1 MGNLPDAVNPTI
13 DRQLARLRM
22 RLAKTPLPRFFAWWG
37 GQLLACLPARW
48 RAVLSERS
56 ESLLLDLQ
64 GEEFVVWR
72 EKGDSVREYAR
83 IRRGTPV
90 EEQAA
95 EFRRLRNAID
105 DPDVRTVFVIPPG
118 RVLSR
123 TLSLPAAAEENLR
136 QVLAFEMDRQTPF
149 KSDQVYFDSRVLGH
163 DANGRTAQVELVL
176 IPRGQLDQELGV
188 LPGGATELDGV
199 DTWREARGA
208 ARRHINLLPPERRAR
223 RRSLRLPVNLG
234 LAALA
239 IVLLVVNMNQSLA
252 NRAAAVELMRA
263 EVKQAGDEARQVSAL
278 RQTLADSIGGANF
291 LTERKR
297 KGPLMVGLINDLT
310 TRIPLD
316 TYLERLQI
324 ESDQVQ
330 LQGQAEEASKLIA
343 LLGASPCLGNPGF
356 QGQVQ
361 PDARTGKDRFQINAN
376 LKECSL
382 AAGTEPGREPPKG
395 ATAEPDQAAEG
406 TQDAG
411 KAEGAKPGDGKSGA
425 GKPAD
430 GKPADPRKVATAT
443 PDEKA
448 AATKPAA
455 AKPAAAKPVVG
466 EKARAEAPAAPAR
479 SKPEPRK
486 AASADRPA
494 RTRPAAAD
502 NAGSKPAA
510 EAKDSKPTGDRRGR

>member
-1 MGNLPDAVNPTI
+1 
-13 DRQLARLRM
+13 M

-37 GQLLACLPARW
+37 AQLLACLPARW

-56 ESLLLDLQ
+56 ESLLLDLD

-72 EKGDSVREYAR
+72 EKGDAVREYGR
-83 IRRGTPV
+83 IRRGAPV

-105 DPDVRTVFVIPPG
+105 DPDVRTIFVIPPG

-123 TLSLPAAAEENLR
+123 TLNLPAAAEENLR

-149 KSDQVYFDSRVLGH
+149 KADQVYFDSRVLGH
-163 DANGRTAQVELVL
+163 DANGRTARVELVL

-188 LPGGATELDGV
+188 LPGGATDLDGV
-199 DTWREARGA
+199 DTWREGRGA
-208 ARRHINLLPPERRAR
+208 ARRQINLLPPERRAR
-223 RRSLRLPVNLG
+223 RRSLRLPLNLG

-239 IVLLVVNMNQSLA
+239 LVLLVVNMNQSLA

-263 EVKQAGDEARQVSAL
+263 EVKQAGDEARQVSTL
-278 RQTLADSIGGANF
+278 RQTLVDSIAGANF

-324 ESDQVQ
+324 ESNQVQ

-361 PDARTGKDRFQINAN
+361 PDARTGKDRFQINAD
-376 LKECSL
+376 LKECGLST
-382 AAGTEPGREPPKG
+382 GTEPGTVPPAGSAPAPGEG
-395 ATAEPDQAAEG
+395 AGQPAEG
-406 TQDAG
+406 KPQAEKPAG
-411 KAEGAKPGDGKSGA
+411 GKPAEGAAA
-425 GKPAD
+425 GKPAQAAD
-430 GKPADPRKVATAT
+430 AGKEKADAEAKARAG
-443 PDEKA
+443 KA
-448 AATKPAA
+448 AAAQ
-455 AKPAAAKPVVG
+455 
-466 EKARAEAPAAPAR
+466 AAPAKATSAPPR

-486 AASADRPA
+486 ATPVDRPA
-494 RTRPAAAD
+494 RTRPEAPKGKGDAPAVDAAD
-502 NAGSKPAA
+502 V
-510 EAKDSKPTGDRRGR
+510 KPTEDSRGR

>member
-1 MGNLPDAVNPTI
+1 MGNLPDAVNPSI
-13 DRQLARLRM
+13 ERQLARLRV

-37 GQLLACLPARW
+37 TQLLACLPERW
-48 RAVLSERS
+48 RKVLSERS
-56 ESLLLDLQ
+56 ESLLLDLD
-64 GEEFVVWR
+64 GDEFVVWR
-72 EKGDSVREYAR
+72 EKGEVVREYGR
-83 IRRGTPV
+83 IPRGAPV

-95 EFRRLRNAID
+95 QFRRLRNAID

-123 TLSLPAAAEENLR
+123 LLSLPAAAEENLR

-149 KSDQVYFDSRVLGH
+149 KADQVYFDSRVLGH
-163 DANGRTAQVELVL
+163 DASGRSARVELVL
-176 IPRGQLDQELGV
+176 IPREQLDQELGV

-199 DTWREARGA
+199 DTWRDGRGA
-208 ARRHINLLPPERRAR
+208 ARRQVNLLPPERRAR
-223 RRSLRLPVNLG
+223 RRNLRLPLNAG

-239 IVLLVVNMNQSLA
+239 LVLLFVNMDLSLA

-263 EVKQAGDEARQVSAL
+263 EVEQAADAARQVSTL
-278 RQTLADSIGGANF
+278 RQTLVDSIAGANF

-361 PDARTGKDRFQINAN
+361 PDARTGKDRFQINAS

-382 AAGTEPGREPPKG
+382 AAGTEAGRAPPAAAGSTPGDAPVAKPVQADPVKTPDGADTPTAATAPPKSD
-395 ATAEPDQAAEG
+395 ADREALAEKPPAKPLSAQARE
-406 TQDAG
+406 G
-411 KAEGAKPGDGKSGA
+411 KAAA
-425 GKPAD
+425 GKPA
-430 GKPADPRKVATAT
+430 
-443 PDEKA
+443 A
-448 AATKPAA
+448 AATAL
-455 AKPAAAKPVVG
+455 
-466 EKARAEAPAAPAR
+466 PAR
-479 SKPEPRK
+479 SKPAPRK
-486 AASADRPA
+486 PTAVDRPA
-494 RTRPAAAD
+494 RVKPEAAAATVD
-502 NAGSKPAA
+502 ADQG
-510 EAKDSKPTGDRRGR
+510 GDTNGD

>member
-13 DRQLARLRM
+13 DRQLARLRV

-105 DPDVRTVFVIPPG
+105 DPDVRTVFVIPPE

-123 TLSLPAAAEENLR
+123 TLGLPAAAEENLR

-149 KSDQVYFDSRVLGH
+149 KADQVYFDSRVLGH
-163 DANGRTAQVELVL
+163 DANGRTARVELVL

-199 DTWREARGA
+199 DTWREGRGA

-223 RRSLRLPVNLG
+223 RRSLRLPINLG

-252 NRAAAVELMRA
+252 NRAAAVELMRD
-263 EVKQAGDEARQVSAL
+263 EVKQAGEEAREVSAL
-278 RQTLADSIGGANF
+278 RQTLVDSIGGANF

-395 ATAEPDQAAEG
+395 TVAEPDKAA
-406 TQDAG
+406 AG
-411 KAEGAKPGDGKSGA
+411 KPDDGEPQSDRPAGDEPAARKSEA
-425 GKPAD
+425 AKPAD
-430 GKPADPRKVATAT
+430 GKPA
-443 PDEKA
+443 E
-448 AATKPAA
+448 PAK
-455 AKPAAAKPVVG
+455 AKPATAKPDSG
-466 EKARAEAPAAPAR
+466 GTARPKAPAAPAR
-479 SKPEPRK
+479 SKPETRK
-486 AASADRPA
+486 LTPVDRPA
-494 RTRPAAAD
+494 RP
-502 NAGSKPAA
+502 KPAA
-510 EAKDSKPTGDRRGR
+510 TESVDSKPNEDAADSKPTGDRRGR

>member
-83 IRRGTPV
+83 IGRGAPV

-95 EFRRLRNAID
+95 QFRRLRNAID

-239 IVLLVVNMNQSLA
+239 LVLLVVNMNQSLA

-278 RQTLADSIGGANF
+278 RQTLVDSIGGANF

-395 ATAEPDQAAEG
+395 AAAEPDKAAEG
-406 TQDAG
+406 KPEDG
-411 KAEGAKPGDGKSGA
+411 KAGDGKTEGAKPGDGMSGP

-430 GKPADPRKVATAT
+430 RKPAAPAKPASAS
-443 PDEKA
+443 PDEK
-448 AATKPAA
+448 TAA
-455 AKPAAAKPVVG
+455 AKPAAG
-466 EKARAEAPAAPAR
+466 EKARAEAPAAPLR

-486 AASADRPA
+486 ATSADRPA

-502 NAGSKPAA
+502 NAGSKPAE